1 MSEMNRGVRYVIRLI
16 LRATIVLPLLGMLIP
31 MVVGLFV
38 PGYSSIHQ
46 HMSELELLSP
56 NIAMACRVG
65 AIIAGGS
72 IVGFAIALLLHGGS
86 RYAFTALAAVIFGI
100 SMVSNGVFTM
110 GSPLHGLYAIGLT
123 VILCPAFFAAE
134 RGEGRDY
141 LSLTIA
147 FLVLVYMWAL
157 MTGIDPAA
165 TRGLTQRLITIPMFG
180 WFGYASW
187 LVLKDEGR
195 KLAAH

>member
-1 MSEMNRGVRYVIRLI
+1 MTKMF
-16 LRATIVLPLLGMLIP
+16 LRAAMVLPLFGMLIP
-31 MVVGLFV
+31 MVVGFFV

-56 NIAMACRVG
+56 TIAMACRVG

-72 IVGFAIALLLHGGS
+72 ILVFAFALLLHGSS
-86 RYAFTALAAVIFGI
+86 RFAFTALTAAIFGV
-100 SMVSNGVFTM
+100 SMISNGVFTM

-134 RGEGRDY
+134 RGEGRDTI
-141 LSLTIA
+141 SLAVA

-157 MTGIDPAA
+157 MTGMDPAV

-187 LVLKDEGR
+187 LVLREVGGGR
-195 KLAAH
+195 F